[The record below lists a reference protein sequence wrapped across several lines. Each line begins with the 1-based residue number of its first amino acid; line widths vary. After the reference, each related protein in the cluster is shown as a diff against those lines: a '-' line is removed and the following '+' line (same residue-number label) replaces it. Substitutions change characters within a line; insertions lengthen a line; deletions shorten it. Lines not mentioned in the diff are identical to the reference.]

1 MTYSHIETATPVTRG
16 GGDSTPPRG
25 PSSNDGDHHY
35 DAHFEGTG
43 EKFFEIAVVNWVL
56 TMLTLGL
63 YAAWAKVRT
72 YRYFYGSTHLAGEPF
87 RFTGKPTSLFKG
99 ILIAGLFLATL
110 QLVFNLLF
118 TAIQS
123 DLASVALLVAY
134 VLLLA
139 YLGHYAYFRSRRYRF
154 AHTTYREIRFRLG
167 GSPSEFA
174 WQCLLRLTG
183 AIVTFGIM
191 FPAYRNY
198 MHKYI
203 YNNLRFGNVRFRY
216 SGRDDDYF
224 GVVVPGFL
232 LTVLTL
238 GIYYFWWYPRVYTFF
253 VEHLH
258 VGRSRLHT
266 APITPEDLFSLRASN
281 YLITACTL
289 GIGAPLAQVRT
300 ARFFVDRIRIEG
312 STSLD
317 DVLQTRRQSASSWGE
332 GLADGL
338 DMDVDLGF

>member
-1 MTYSHIETATPVTRG
+1 
-16 GGDSTPPRG
+16 
-25 PSSNDGDHHY
+25 
-35 DAHFEGTG
+35 
-43 EKFFEIAVVNWVL
+43 
-56 TMLTLGL
+56 
-63 YAAWAKVRT
+63 
-72 YRYFYGSTHLAGEPF
+72 
-87 RFTGKPTSLFKG
+87 
-99 ILIAGLFLATL
+99 
-110 QLVFNLLF
+110 
-118 TAIQS
+118 
-123 DLASVALLVAY
+123 
-134 VLLLA
+134 
-139 YLGHYAYFRSRRYRF
+139 
-154 AHTTYREIRFRLG
+154 
-167 GSPSEFA
+167 
-174 WQCLLRLTG
+174 
-183 AIVTFGIM
+183 
-191 FPAYRNY
+191 
-198 MHKYI
+198 
-203 YNNLRFGNVRFRY
+203 
-216 SGRDDDYF
+216 
-224 GVVVPGFL
+224 
-232 LTVLTL
+232 LTL